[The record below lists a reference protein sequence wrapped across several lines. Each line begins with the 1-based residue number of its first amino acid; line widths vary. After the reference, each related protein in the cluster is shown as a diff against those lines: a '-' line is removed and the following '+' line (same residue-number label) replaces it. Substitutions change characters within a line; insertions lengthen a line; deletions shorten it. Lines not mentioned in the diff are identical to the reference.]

1 LRNRA
6 IIVEMRPPAGEA
18 LGDGSPVACTPLF
31 GRDAINMSG
40 TMFRFPTVLLAAIAA
55 GSFLGGCSSAQKDE
69 LSMLKEE
76 NAQLAIQRDEARGAL
91 ESSEAERRRLEDENG
106 RLQASANEQ
115 PPAVTATPVGP
126 GPKLDLP
133 EGVTAENRDGTVV
146 LTIEGDVL
154 FDSGKATLRPEARK
168 TLDKVISELKKK
180 YSTNKLRLAGF
191 TDTDPIKKSGFKT
204 NYHLGFERSYGVGQY
219 LTTKGIEEARIEYSS
234 FGANA
239 PKASKKESRRVEIAI
254 VNN

>member
-1 LRNRA
+1 
-6 IIVEMRPPAGEA
+6 
-18 LGDGSPVACTPLF
+18 
-31 GRDAINMSG
+31 MSG
-40 TMFRFPTVLLAAIAA
+40 TMFRFTSILLAAVAA

-91 ESSEAERRRLEDENG
+91 ESSEAERRRLEQENG
-106 RLQASANEQ
+106 SLQARSNEQ
-115 PPAVTATPVGP
+115 APAVTATPVAP

-133 EGVTAENRDGTVV
+133 EGVTAENRNGTIV
-146 LTIEGDVL
+146 LTIEGDIL
-154 FDSGKATLRPEARK
+154 FDSGKATLRPEAKK

-180 YSTNKLRLAGF
+180 YPTNKLRLAGF

-204 NYHLGFERSYGVGQY
+204 NYHLGFERSFSVGQY
-219 LTTKGIEEARIEYSS
+219 LSTKGIDETRVEFSS
-234 FGANA
+234 FGPNA
-239 PKASKKESRRVEIAI
+239 PKSSKKDSRRVEIAI